1 MSQKADMERL
11 KAIYEG
17 HLAKED
23 QRLMLFSAVLALQDI
38 AQELERL
45 NNNIETTNGKKH

>member
-1 MSQKADMERL
+1 MSQKEELERL
-11 KAIYEG
+11 KSIYEG
-17 HLAKED
+17 HLAKQD

-45 NNNIETTNGKKH
+45 NNNIELVHKINH